1 MTHPRFL
8 LIFIVYLFVAN
19 ISNATDV
26 ESLTQQQSIAVSR
39 LESELLNKNSEQLVR
54 YWDSLNINHH
64 NTIYQKVPAKTWQSL
79 FEKKY
84 SVALQDK
91 DSSTQFLL
99 AFPLMNVYYVQ
110 AKFKESFPLIIYL
123 YNRKAKLSRK
133 KYATILIKLEETYRF
148 YKDFAKALSI
158 RNERVENGFTQTFW
172 ELYKLAGLYKE
183 AIQDFKLFETKPVH
197 PIRDRLNYYIHL
209 GDLFFEDNQLD
220 SAEKY
225 YQSGIIDLDIYL
237 EKIRKKEIIEEG
249 NFIYY
254 RGWLS
259 GLIANCWVEKGKYK
273 QAKPL
278 LEYFLN
284 ISPTDLRMNSML
296 PLSICYLHL
305 GEISK
310 GKLYLDSV
318 KYYLSDRMYGPA
330 EYQYLKAKSFYFS
343 QINNNDSAYYYLN
356 QYENKKELFEKEY
369 SKNKSLLLLVN
380 LEIQKRRE
388 DLMLTKKDL
397 SQTKTLAEV
406 KQRQLYISLFA
417 IFFLT
422 ATVILLLINYRLKVK
437 SKKLIEQ
444 KNIELQYYAE
454 KNLQKSKHNEQ
465 LIKELHHRVKNN
477 LQNIYSLLSIQK
489 RRIRDTDTMEYIS
502 SIQNRIS
509 SMAIV
514 HESLYSD
521 ENADYIDFE
530 DYAKNL
536 INHIKYSFE
545 RDDQQ
550 VQISFNIVPLQLPLE
565 KIILLGLILNEAI
578 SNSFKYALV
587 SNSLSI
593 NINVVK
599 NEEFILLNINDN
611 GPGFNTGQVN
621 EKSLG
626 LKLIQI
632 MSMQLDAQYEL
643 DNKKGVSHTLK
654 FKL

>member
-1 MTHPRFL
+1 MTYTAF
-8 LIFIVYLFVAN
+8 
-19 ISNATDV
+19 
-26 ESLTQQQSIAVSR
+26 
-39 LESELLNKNSEQLVR
+39 NK
-54 YWDSLNINHH
+54 
-64 NTIYQKVPAKTWQSL
+64 
-79 FEKKY
+79 
-84 SVALQDK
+84 
-91 DSSTQFLL
+91 
-99 AFPLMNVYYVQ
+99 
-110 AKFKESFPLIIYL
+110 
-123 YNRKAKLSRK
+123 
-133 KYATILIKLEETYRF
+133 
-148 YKDFAKALSI
+148 
-158 RNERVENGFTQTFW
+158 
-172 ELYKLAGLYKE
+172 
-183 AIQDFKLFETKPVH
+183 ETK
-197 PIRDRLNYYIHL
+197 NYYDIL
-209 GDLFFEDNQLD
+209 VFEP
-220 SAEKY
+220 
-225 YQSGIIDLDIYL
+225 G
-237 EKIRKKEIIEEG
+237 
-249 NFIYY
+249 
-254 RGWLS
+254 
-259 GLIANCWVEKGKYK
+259 
-273 QAKPL
+273 
-278 LEYFLN
+278 
-284 ISPTDLRMNSML
+284 
-296 PLSICYLHL
+296 
-305 GEISK
+305 
-310 GKLYLDSV
+310 
-318 KYYLSDRMYGPA
+318 
-330 EYQYLKAKSFYFS
+330 
-343 QINNNDSAYYYLN
+343 
-356 QYENKKELFEKEY
+356 Y

-444 KNIELQYYAE
+444 KNVELQYYAE

-489 RRIRDTDTMEYIS
+489 RRVRDNDTMEYLS